1 VTRPEHVIVLYLIN
15 AWNLSKTRINPVH
28 EKAGK
33 EHDDDIVFESSESSL
48 GIGDELSG
56 LDPKDSKAIG
66 IASSNVNLVGLNMS
80 RAKLNQS
87 KASFGKSMTIG
98 GLNLPGSMNSSEC
111 QENGDDM
118 INGNGAPYGE
128 VVNPSRPAGNQ

>member
-1 VTRPEHVIVLYLIN
+1 
-15 AWNLSKTRINPVH
+15 
-28 EKAGK
+28 
-33 EHDDDIVFESSESSL
+33 
-48 GIGDELSG
+48 
-56 LDPKDSKAIG
+56 
-66 IASSNVNLVGLNMS
+66 MS